1 MTVQDHL
8 IQPQLLKCHYCLFP
22 VKCKQSA
29 MIPGDEVDNDCDHII
44 DEEIFDGKD
53 DDDDSYID
61 EDVKEVNQMT
71 HDGILHWIVKDIY
84 QLRNFP

>member
-1 MTVQDHL
+1 
-8 IQPQLLKCHYCLFP
+8 
-22 VKCKQSA
+22 

-84 QLRNFP
+84 QLRNFPWLDVVGLSCKQNEYSTNE